1 MSNKKREPGVTLKSL
16 KKQRQQFIESKKA
29 EMKLVDTFSTE
40 VKIYGKKSKIKIE
53 IFKPKKSNHYIC
65 ITPCQSSKCVFGP
78 FTNVIKQKPRYEK
91 FVKGKGLVKTEVPE
105 YSVAIQYSTRGGHHG
120 EYRTYNEYLFMVCKD
135 EQSSDKL
142 FTFLSKYSGKV
153 TDKTKKKGGARKTLR
168 LDRKGPSESA
178 TLFPK
183 GTKKKGNDGNM
194 WIITVTKK
202 GVHRW
207 SKYNDKVSVK
217 GKKYLI
223 HDNGSRPFLVNIN
236 GKDVSIFKLPKGVE
250 EDKDTTKSEYTELVK
265 EYKEVKKV
273 FIGKSVKPKD
283 DTAYYA
289 AWGKEFDGNTIL
301 IEIKDKRYCLV
312 AERIVEFSTKDS
324 IEKFESPV
332 GNNDVPYPLAYG
344 SQNVYVFGFDEHK
357 YIPRDTVKGLST
369 GKIQEKY
376 IGECCPWKSEL
387 DKYKKKLKEKLI
399 HKRPGWN

>member
-1 MSNKKREPGVTLKSL
+1 MRKKNDKDKTFKKEQKKENKEYYQSVKKCRKMKEKTEKERKKKGKCYLPIDKKR
-16 KKQRQQFIESKKA
+16 
-29 EMKLVDTFSTE
+29 
-40 VKIYGKKSKIKIE
+40 
-53 IFKPKKSNHYIC
+53 FKMLQYLEKEYPEEWLEFKNTKGGMSGNSFHNATRLEGSWLYDWN
-65 ITPCQSSKCVFGP
+65 PWPNRRSSP
-78 FTNVIKQKPRYEK
+78 
-91 FVKGKGLVKTEVPE
+91 L
-105 YSVAIQYSTRGGHHG
+105 
-120 EYRTYNEYLFMVCKD
+120 
-135 EQSSDKL
+135 
-142 FTFLSKYSGKV
+142 
-153 TDKTKKKGGARKTLR
+153 KGGARKTLR

-183 GTKKKGNDGNM
+183 GTKRVGNDGNM

-207 SKYNDKVSVK
+207 SKDNKVSKVKMTK

-223 HDNGSRPFLVNIN
+223 HDNGGRPFLVNIN

-250 EDKDTTKSEYTELVK
+250 EDKDTSKSEYTELVK
-265 EYKEVKKV
+265 EYKGVKKV

-301 IEIKDKRYCLV
+301 IEIQDKRYCLV

-344 SQNVYVFGFDEHK
+344 SQYVYVFGFDEHK

-376 IGECCPWKSEL
+376 AGECCPWKSEL
-387 DKYKKKLKEKLI
+387 DKFKKNACK
-399 HKRPGWN
+399 

>member
-1 MSNKKREPGVTLKSL
+1 MRL
-16 KKQRQQFIESKKA
+16 
-29 EMKLVDTFSTE
+29 
-40 VKIYGKKSKIKIE
+40 
-53 IFKPKKSNHYIC
+53 
-65 ITPCQSSKCVFGP
+65 
-78 FTNVIKQKPRYEK
+78 
-91 FVKGKGLVKTEVPE
+91 
-105 YSVAIQYSTRGGHHG
+105 
-120 EYRTYNEYLFMVCKD
+120 KD
-135 EQSSDKL
+135 EKSADKL
-142 FTFLSKYSGKV
+142 FAFLSKYSGKV
-153 TDKTKKKGGARKTLR
+153 TDKTKKKGGGKTGRVKKTLR

-183 GTKKKGNDGNM
+183 GTKRVGNDGNM

-207 SKYNDKVSVK
+207 SKDNDKVSVK

-223 HDNGSRPFLVNIN
+223 HDNGGRPFLVIIST
-236 GKDVSIFKLPKGVE
+236 KDVYIFKLPEGVE
-250 EDKDTTKSEYTELVK
+250 EDEDTSKNDYTELVK
-265 EYKEVKKV
+265 EYKNVKKV

-289 AWGKEFDGNTIL
+289 AYGKEFDGNTIL

-332 GNNDVPYPLAYG
+332 GNSDVPYPLAYG
-344 SQNVYVFGFDEHK
+344 SQNVYVFGFDVHK
-357 YIPRDTVKGLST
+357 YIPKETVKGLST

-376 IGECCPWKSEL
+376 IGKCCPWKSEL

-399 HKRPGWN
+399 HKRPGWK